1 MNATQT
7 SNNCEVLVIKLNKQ
21 FWWFQY
27 VSIFEGYIRMWP
39 NSKYG
44 IPSEIK
50 PPLNFNCSWNF
61 TISWNYQS
69 GVLSICA
76 GTNKARQRQILIPN
90 IKYQRINGENWT
102 DFIIANLTKEGGWSE
117 HVSKIFLGQITKNN
131 EKLQRNPSVR
141 RGFFRPYGF
150 WKMGFLKNTFRGV
163 MRWKTEWALL
173 GSFKLI
179 AI

>member
-27 VSIFEGYIRMWP
+27 VSIFEGYIRMGP

-76 GTNKARQRQILIPN
+76 GTNKARQRRSRSNLSIVSDVCHA
-90 IKYQRINGENWT
+90 T
-102 DFIIANLTKEGGWSE
+102 DFIFFFLFPANYSMFWSTNTQRFLSLYNYLGYVYLLLINCVKKWTIFCAHLLYEGG
-117 HVSKIFLGQITKNN
+117 
-131 EKLQRNPSVR
+131 
-141 RGFFRPYGF
+141 
-150 WKMGFLKNTFRGV
+150 
-163 MRWKTEWALL
+163 A
-173 GSFKLI
+173 
-179 AI
+179 